1 MAVLRALAWI
11 CLLIAM
17 IALVG
22 DLTRANTG
30 GPMVMTSSLAHW
42 KSMAPQSLAAFS
54 GFVQKLVHPA
64 LWDPVMT
71 RVLLLPAWLLIG
83 AIGVIMAVLGRRKR
97 RVNIFAN

>member
-11 CLLIAM
+11 FLLVAM

-30 GPMVMTSSLAHW
+30 GALVMTSSLAHW

-54 GFVQKLVHPA
+54 GFIQKLVHPV
-64 LWDPVMT
+64 LWDPLMT

-83 AIGVIMAVLGRRKR
+83 AIGVMTALLGRRKR